1 MQPKGSG
8 AFLGALR
15 GLFHEARRDMTE
27 SPDNLPSAPYPKPTA
42 QVEPY
47 VDVLGT
53 DLAIE
58 FLLTF
63 GGAPVYIPDNP
74 GDKSELVA
82 LIGIEKTRA
91 LAAEKHRLQARVPL
105 AKHWLIR
112 CLRARGEPVLQIAR
126 TLRMSDV
133 SVRRVLNQPNRR
145 VTTWD

>member
-1 MQPKGSG
+1 
-8 AFLGALR
+8 
-15 GLFHEARRDMTE
+15 MTDV
-27 SPDNLPSAPYPKPTA
+27 PDNLPSAPYPKPKA

-82 LIGIEKTRA
+82 LIGIEKARA

-112 CLRARGEPVLQIAR
+112 CLHARGMPVLKIAR
-126 TLRMSDV
+126 KMRISDV
-133 SVRRVLNQPNRR
+133 AVRNTLNQPDRK
-145 VTTWD
+145 VQSWG